1 MSPVSEDAKTR
12 WLAVAALV
20 AAGMIAA
27 GHIFKLSPAMP
38 VVRAAFGL
46 DLVAGGWLFSTTN
59 ILAALTGVAAGV
71 TADRFGYRRVLFFG
85 LAIMAVASALATL
98 AAAPPLL
105 FLCRLLEGAGFLSVV
120 VSAPSLMVSETIP
133 RDRPLAL
140 SWWTV
145 YSPGGGSLTILLA
158 PQVLRLI
165 GWQGLWLTL
174 SGVALAVLTL
184 LASMGLKGRPHH
196 GTRGAPFHRTLIA
209 AVRHPG
215 PWCAAGAFAL
225 YALQY
230 VAVMAWLP
238 SFLVAE
244 RGLSIALAAALTAV
258 VMASNISGNLLTG
271 VLLRAGHRHG
281 SLITASSVLMA
292 ISALIIFSDLPDLAR
307 YLACVALSA
316 TGGVLPAAVLASA
329 PEIAPHPAYIGAV
342 NGLIVQGTNMGLLAG
357 PPALAAVVALSGQWN
372 DGLWLF
378 LIAAAGAAALG
389 LALNKVTGAPQK
401 PSL

>member
-1 MSPVSEDAKTR
+1 VSEDAKTR

-38 VVRAAFGL
+38 MVRADFGL

-158 PQVLRLI
+158 PMVMRAV

-174 SGVALAVLTL
+174 SGIAVAVLTL

-196 GTRGAPFHRTLIA
+196 GTRGAPFLHTLIT

-215 PWCAAGAFAL
+215 PWFAAGAFAL

-271 VLLRAGHRHG
+271 VLLRAGYRHG
-281 SLITASSVLMA
+281 SLITVSSVLMA
-292 ISALIIFSDLPDLAR
+292 LSALVIFSDLPDLAR
-307 YLACVALSA
+307 YVACVALSA

-378 LIAAAGAAALG
+378 LIAAAGAAVLG
-389 LALNKVTGAPQK
+389 LALNKVTGAAAT